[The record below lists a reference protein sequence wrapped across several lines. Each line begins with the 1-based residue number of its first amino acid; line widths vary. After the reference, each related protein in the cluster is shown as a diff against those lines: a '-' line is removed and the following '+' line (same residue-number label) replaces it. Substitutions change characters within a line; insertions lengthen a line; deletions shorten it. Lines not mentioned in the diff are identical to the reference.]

1 MELGLCLRADLTTM
15 MQDKQLLFGLKPALK
30 LLGHL
35 PDLGN
40 AGTSSAGQF
49 LSSME
54 ASLSWLRDWLVSS
67 KFRSS

>member
-1 MELGLCLRADLTTM
+1 MELGLSVYVDMTTM
-15 MQDKQLLFGLKPALK
+15 LQDKQFLFGQNPDPRQA
-30 LLGHL
+30 GYL
-35 PDLGN
+35 PDLGK
-40 AGTSSAGQF
+40 AGASSAGQL